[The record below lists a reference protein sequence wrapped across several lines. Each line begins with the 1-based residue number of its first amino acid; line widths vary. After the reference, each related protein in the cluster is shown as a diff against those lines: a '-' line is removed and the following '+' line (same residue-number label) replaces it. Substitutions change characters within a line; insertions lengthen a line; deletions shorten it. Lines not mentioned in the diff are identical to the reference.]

1 MRWLDGINSMGMN
14 LGNFQE
20 MGEKGKPGVL
30 QSMRLGKFKHNL
42 VTNSNK
48 IFSITCYSF
57 YISTHHFTLLFME
70 MASFLKPH
78 KPTFASFKLF
88 CCSFFMSLS
97 FHRTEES

>member
-70 MASFLKPH
+70 MASFLKPQE
-78 KPTFASFKLF
+78 PYSASFTLF
-88 CCSFFMSLS
+88 SCSFLTSISLQKY
-97 FHRTEES
+97 